1 MAPNPLCFWHKDFD
15 IGKISAAID
24 KHENFDRLTSKKEKD
39 RLQKESTPARKTFI
53 IASTCRLTWFCSR
66 WRSKKILRRLDI
78 GVLWYFEGHQACG
91 WVPVSEEFLHKTHET
106 LTKHHKPKICALSAP
121 IQNNFKVGLLDSK
134 LTLQSFQQGSGSRDG
149 HGWPPVTN
157 FPKLI
162 LALGPES
169 RIMSLKMAKV
179 ILVQRS
185 IWLRTNQIDCEQVA
199 AKKWCKT
206 TQGRC
211 FRIVESEVCTLASYL
226 THTLLFANLSHQS
239 GILYYMYI

>member
-1 MAPNPLCFWHKDFD
+1 
-15 IGKISAAID
+15 
-24 KHENFDRLTSKKEKD
+24 
-39 RLQKESTPARKTFI
+39 
-53 IASTCRLTWFCSR
+53 
-66 WRSKKILRRLDI
+66 
-78 GVLWYFEGHQACG
+78 
-91 WVPVSEEFLHKTHET
+91 
-106 LTKHHKPKICALSAP
+106 
-121 IQNNFKVGLLDSK
+121 
-134 LTLQSFQQGSGSRDG
+134 
-149 HGWPPVTN
+149 
-157 FPKLI
+157 
-162 LALGPES
+162 
-169 RIMSLKMAKV
+169 MAKV

>member
-53 IASTCRLTWFCSR
+53 IASTCRFTWFCSR

-134 LTLQSFQQGSGSRDG
+134 LTLQSFQQGSGSR
-149 HGWPPVTN
+149 VTTSDQ
-157 FPKLI
+157 FSETDS
-162 LALGPES
+162 GTGS
-169 RIMSLKMAKV
+169 RIMSLKMPKV

>member
-1 MAPNPLCFWHKDFD
+1 M
-15 IGKISAAID
+15 
-24 KHENFDRLTSKKEKD
+24 
-39 RLQKESTPARKTFI
+39 
-53 IASTCRLTWFCSR
+53 
-66 WRSKKILRRLDI
+66 
-78 GVLWYFEGHQACG
+78 
-91 WVPVSEEFLHKTHET
+91 PVSEEFLHKTHET

-134 LTLQSFQQGSGSRDG
+134 LTLQSFQQGSGSR
-149 HGWPPVTN
+149 VTTSDQ
-157 FPKLI
+157 FSETDS
-162 LALGPES
+162 GTGS
-169 RIMSLKMAKV
+169 RIMSLKMPKV